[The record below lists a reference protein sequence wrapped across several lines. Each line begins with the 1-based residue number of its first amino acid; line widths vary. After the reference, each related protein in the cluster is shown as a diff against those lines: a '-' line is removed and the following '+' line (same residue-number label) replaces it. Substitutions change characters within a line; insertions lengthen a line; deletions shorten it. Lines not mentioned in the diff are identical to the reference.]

1 MAETRA
7 GISVAQMREVDRL
20 TIEDYG
26 IALLQM
32 MENAGRS
39 LATLARHH
47 LANTVAGRHVVILI
61 GPGNNGGG
69 GLVAARHLANAG
81 ASVIVALS
89 REPPLP
95 SDVPERQRDILA
107 RIGVAGSD
115 HAMPPDDLV
124 IALDQADLILDAL
137 LGYSGRGAP
146 REPIASFLR
155 AANGA
160 RAPRLALD
168 LPSGLDG
175 DSGLG
180 ATPTLEAAATL
191 TLAWPKRGLLAPGAR
206 RFIGDL
212 YLADISIPAA
222 VYRAIGV
229 ERDNLFSTGPIVRLR
244 TTRGRWMPDAT

>member
-1 MAETRA
+1 
-7 GISVAQMREVDRL
+7 MREVDRL

-32 MENAGRS
+32 MENAGRG
-39 LATLARHH
+39 LATLAHHH
-47 LANTVAGRHVVILI
+47 LANSVAGRHIVILI

-69 GLVAARHLANAG
+69 GLVAARHLVNAG
-81 ASVIVALS
+81 ASVTVALS

-95 SDVPERQRDILA
+95 SAVPEQQRSILA
-107 RIGVAGSD
+107 RMGVAGCG
-115 HAMPPDDLV
+115 HEMLPHDLV
-124 IALDQADLILDAL
+124 TVLGQAELILDAL

-146 REPIASFLR
+146 REPIASFIR
-155 AANGA
+155 AANSA

-168 LPSGLDG
+168 LPSGLEG

-180 ATPTLEAAATL
+180 ATPTLEATATL

-212 YLADISIPAA
+212 YLTDISIPDA
-222 VYRAIGV
+222 VYRAVGV
-229 ERDNLFSTGPIVRLR
+229 ERGNLFSAGPLVHLR
-244 TTRGRWMPDAT
+244 TTREVWAPDAAS